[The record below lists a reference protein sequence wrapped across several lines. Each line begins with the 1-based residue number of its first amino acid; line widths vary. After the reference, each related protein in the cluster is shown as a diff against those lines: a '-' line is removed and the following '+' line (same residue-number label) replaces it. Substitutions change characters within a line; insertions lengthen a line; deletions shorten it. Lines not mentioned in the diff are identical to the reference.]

1 MLDKRILDTY
11 INEHKKLYKKRLNTL
26 FSKVYDL
33 IEKTERG
40 EEYISLE
47 INKYGYFITIKDYS
61 SLLGDNSLN
70 NTFDPGA
77 YRRLKEWFFNEKYG
91 VEKLNER
98 IAHIDNH
105 IKVVVNYEK
114 SIRIKKWEFL
124 ELFKLFYF
132 FY

>member
-47 INKYGYFITIKDYS
+47 INRYGYFITIKDYS

-114 SIRIKKWEFL
+114 SIRIKK
-124 ELFKLFYF
+124 
-132 FY
+132 